1 MQRTL
6 PTLRSTSERRML
18 GAACC
23 WAGSLLLAA
32 WYVIML
38 YPNTSTPQIVECEED
53 SAVSLAA
60 ELQLQRG
67 TLAGQ
72 VAPNA
77 STAGASSSGSGN
89 GGGQRWLLPVLASV
103 AATAAVGLS
112 TTAFLLWQRR
122 RRASSRRAAAAAAAG
137 LTAASS
143 AGKTAAEQSV
153 TPRTSRLNR
162 MESGDRQLGPALDT
176 ALSSAGLGAGSQGA
190 RTASRAG
197 SAPLE
202 RALSA
207 EGQWHADPL
216 FRCR

>member
-1 MQRTL
+1 
-6 PTLRSTSERRML
+6 ML

-23 WAGSLLLAA
+23 WAGGLLLAG
-32 WYVIML
+32 WYVTML
-38 YPNTSTPQIVECEED
+38 SLNTFIPQIVECEED

-72 VAPNA
+72 AAPNT
-77 STAGASSSGSGN
+77 SSAGASSSGSGT
-89 GGGQRWLLPVLASV
+89 GGSQRWLLPVLASV

-112 TTAFLLWQRR
+112 ATAFLLWQRR
-122 RRASSRRAAAAAAAG
+122 RRARSRRAAAAAAAAV
-137 LTAASS
+137 TAASS
-143 AGKTAAEQSV
+143 AGKSAADEAV
-153 TPRTSRLNR
+153 TPRTSRLHR

-176 ALSSAGLGAGSQGA
+176 ALSSAGLGAASQGA

-202 RALSA
+202 RAVSA
-207 EGQWHADPL
+207 EGLWHADPL